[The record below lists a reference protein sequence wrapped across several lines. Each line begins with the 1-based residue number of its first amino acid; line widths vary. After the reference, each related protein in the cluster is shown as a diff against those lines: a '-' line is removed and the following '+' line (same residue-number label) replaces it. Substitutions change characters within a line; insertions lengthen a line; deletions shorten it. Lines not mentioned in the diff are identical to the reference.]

1 MSAPA
6 SPLLIIASHG
16 QLASAMLETAR
27 LILGSLE
34 PAVAVC
40 LTQNGTLEQLEKEIA
55 EALADSGAAPRPAI
69 LLVDLFGGSCS
80 NVAAKLLRKAIVDQA
95 PLRVIAGF
103 NLAMLIEF
111 AFSRERYTLDE
122 LADRMIDAGKRA
134 CLDVNTKYL
143 GVAGR

>member
-1 MSAPA
+1 MAEIPM
-6 SPLLIIASHG
+6 LIIASHG
-16 QLASAMLETAR
+16 RLAAAALETAR
-27 LILGSLE
+27 LILGTLD

-40 LTQNGTLEQLEKEIA
+40 LEENGTLEQIEREIA
-55 EALADSGAAPRPAI
+55 AAMSAGDAPRPAI

-80 NVAAKLLRKAIVDQA
+80 NVAAKLLRKAIVDGVK
-95 PLRVIAGF
+95 LRVIAGF

-111 AFSRERYTLDE
+111 AFSRERYALDE

-143 GVAGR
+143 GVSGQ